1 MWGRCKFLKSIAVIA
16 ILGSPAPTTFSQSKP
31 VQSELVAMAGVR
43 CQCGRWTCPDCQQQR
58 LSQPCLPGQL
68 SPQHDLPEIVVAP
81 PNYRSPLGSPSTS
94 GTEISPSDAGAPQQ
108 PRPPQTYNPADAG
121 AAASASGSPAGPNAS
136 NLFASNVGGGGGGS
150 FGSSLRGASTPEMM
164 GDFFGPGAMPSII
177 SNGYAY
183 YDPDYPPTSG
193 PVPPPSS
200 YATPVPG
207 GGYTLGRMKLGE
219 NSSPIPRDRI
229 FFNYSHFTGVPLST
243 QPISVNRYTP
253 GFEKTFI
260 DGLCSF
266 EMRTPFGTTLDND
279 IMASGPTSDNNFQFG
294 NMFLTLKGVLL
305 QHDNWVFSAGS
316 SLLLPTAEDTR
327 VIDPITTR
335 ELLRFDNKST
345 HIMPFIG
352 GAYIPSERL
361 FAQWIVQC
369 DIDANGTP
377 VKATDLTGTRK
388 IGTLQDFTL
397 LYTDVSLG
405 YWVYKSGPGQR
416 RAITGIAPL
425 VEVHYNRSLNQADS
439 ISDPGYQIN
448 QVLADFDNVNMQTG
462 LIFDIRNN
470 SRLGFGYA
478 TPLGNSFD
486 RVFDKEFRVTLN
498 RYF

>member
-1 MWGRCKFLKSIAVIA
+1 MWDRRKLLKSITVIA
-16 ILGSPAPTTFSQSKP
+16 LLGTAAPTAFSQPRP
-31 VQSELVAMAGVR
+31 VQSEFVTVAGVR
-43 CQCGRWTCPDCQQQR
+43 CQCERWTCPDCQQQR
-58 LSQPCLPGQL
+58 LIQPCPPGQL
-68 SPQHDLPEIVVAP
+68 PSQYDHRGIEGVP
-81 PNYRSPLGSPSTS
+81 PIYRSPLASPPSSGSESSTTDS
-94 GTEISPSDAGAPQQ
+94 AASQQ
-108 PRPPQTYNPADAG
+108 PQPPQSFNPADAG
-121 AAASASGSPAGPNAS
+121 SAASALSSPTGPDTS

-150 FGSSLRGASTPEMM
+150 FGSSLRGATTPEMM

-177 SNGYAY
+177 DNDGYY
-183 YDPDYPPTSG
+183 YYET
-193 PVPPPSS
+193 
-200 YATPVPG
+200 AVPG
-207 GGYTLGRMKLGE
+207 AGYTLGRMKLGE

-260 DGLCSF
+260 DGLCSL
-266 EMRTPFGTTLDND
+266 EVRTPFGSTLDND
-279 IMASGPTSDNNFQFG
+279 IMASGPTSDNDFQFG

-305 QHDNWVFSAGS
+305 QHDNWLISAGS

-327 VIDPITTR
+327 VIDPVTTQ

-352 GAYIPSERL
+352 GTYIPSERL

-369 DIDANGTP
+369 DIDSNGTP
-377 VKATDLTGTRK
+377 VVATDQLGTRK
-388 IGTLQDFTL
+388 VGTLQDFTL

-405 YWVYKSGPGQR
+405 YWLYKSGPGQGQT
-416 RAITGIAPL
+416 ITGIAPL

-439 ISDPGYQIN
+439 ISDPVYQIN
-448 QVLADFDNVNMQTG
+448 QVIADFDNVNMQMG

-486 RVFDKEFRVTLN
+486 RVFDKEFRVTFN

>member
-1 MWGRCKFLKSIAVIA
+1 MWDQLKFLASIAMIA
-16 ILGSPAPTTFSQSKP
+16 LLGTTAPPAFSQSRP
-31 VQSELVAMAGVR
+31 VQSELIAVAGVR

-58 LSQPCLPGQL
+58 LVQPCPPGQL
-68 SPQHDLPEIVVAP
+68 SPQYDDRGLETAP
-81 PNYRSPLGSPSTS
+81 PTYRSPLGSLPSPNAANSMPDSAVRQPPQPPQSYNPT
-94 GTEISPSDAGAPQQ
+94 DAGP
-108 PRPPQTYNPADAG
+108 
-121 AAASASGSPAGPNAS
+121 AASALTSPTGPDTS

-150 FGSSLRGASTPEMM
+150 FGSSLRGATTPEMM

-177 SNGYAY
+177 NRVDNY
-183 YDPDYPPTSG
+183 
-193 PVPPPSS
+193 S
-200 YATPVPG
+200 YETAIPG
-207 GGYTLGRMKLGE
+207 AGYTLGRMKLGE
-219 NSSPIPRDRI
+219 NGSPIPRDRV
-229 FFNYSHFTGVPLST
+229 FFNYSHFTGVPLSI

-279 IMASGPTSDNNFQFG
+279 IMASGPTSDNDFQFG

-305 QHDNWVFSAGS
+305 QQDNWLISAGS
-316 SLLLPTAEDTR
+316 SVLLPTADDTR
-327 VIDPITTR
+327 VIDPVTSR

-352 GAYIPSERL
+352 GVYIPSQRL

-377 VKATDLTGTRK
+377 VIATDQPGTRK

-405 YWVYKSGPGQR
+405 YWVYKSGPGQDR
-416 RAITGIAPL
+416 VIKGIAPL

-448 QVLADFDNVNMQTG
+448 QVKADFDNVNMQTG

-470 SRLGFGYA
+470 SRLGLGYA

-498 RYF
+498 HYF